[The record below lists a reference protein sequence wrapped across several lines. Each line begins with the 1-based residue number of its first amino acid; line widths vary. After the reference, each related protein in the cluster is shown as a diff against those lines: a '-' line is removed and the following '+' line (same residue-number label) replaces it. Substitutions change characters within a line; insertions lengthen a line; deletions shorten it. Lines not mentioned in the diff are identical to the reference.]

1 MYLTVGPNILVGQQE
16 TPVSHYPIYIC
27 MLHKQQPNYYKKFKK
42 NGKGQLFEQFK
53 DTCTE
58 CPKILCYLRNYT
70 GKKLHNSKE
79 FIHTKPMMLRQ
90 TSNILSNRKLNNLIF
105 FSLDYYLF
113 YIIIRGRR
121 KLQLVVQQVITYLS
135 IYQWNW
141 LLQNARVLGE
151 GNVLANQF

>member
-27 MLHKQQPNYYKKFKK
+27 MLQSHITKNYKK
-42 NGKGQLFEQFK
+42 NGKRQLFEQFK

-58 CPKILCYLRNYT
+58 CPKILCCPRNYT

-90 TSNILSNRKLNNLIF
+90 TSNILSDRKLNNQIPDFQIENFKYSFWPALGPDKLLWF
-105 FSLDYYLF
+105 VGSLGPRDP
-113 YIIIRGRR
+113 
-121 KLQLVVQQVITYLS
+121 
-135 IYQWNW
+135 
-141 LLQNARVLGE
+141 QNVE
-151 GNVLANQF
+151 SDHQ